1 MLGCLPVQTSGFWWC
16 IGIEGLA
23 GDRVHHDHVVASVH
37 IGGGRSGN
45 GSIRMS
51 PALLPSLGVVHV
63 GVARGAVHLVHGRG
77 MVVLLGVS
85 EQVRPQTQFYSVDFS
100 QSRSGIKK

>member
-1 MLGCLPVQTSGFWWC
+1 MLDCLPVQTSGFWWC

-23 GDRVHHDHVVASVH
+23 GDRVHHDHVASVH
-37 IGGGRSGN
+37 IGGGRSGK

-51 PALLPSLGVVHV
+51 PALLPLGMVHV

-77 MVVLLGVS
+77 VVVLLGVN
-85 EQVRPQTQFYSVDFS
+85 
-100 QSRSGIKK
+100 RSGHKLNSIRMSFHNQGAV

>member
-16 IGIEGLA
+16 IGIQGLA

-37 IGGGRSGN
+37 IGRSGE

-51 PALLPSLGVVHV
+51 PALLLPSFGVVHV

-77 MVVLLGVS
+77 MVVLLGVN
-85 EQVRPQTQFYSVDFS
+85 
-100 QSRSGIKK
+100 RSDHKLNSFLLTFHNRGAV

>member
-23 GDRVHHDHVVASVH
+23 GDRVHHDHVASVH
-37 IGGGRSGN
+37 IGGGRSGK

-51 PALLPSLGVVHV
+51 PALLPCLGMVHV

-77 MVVLLGVS
+77 VVVLLGVN
-85 EQVRPQTQFYSVDFS
+85 
-100 QSRSGIKK
+100 RSGHKLNSIRMSFHNQGAV